1 MHAAESMMKRQRHL
15 PKELVE
21 KTSLIRYFQKWV
33 SPLIMKEPLTT
44 TTSIYQIFF
53 TVVVKVSNNSTWT
66 E

>member
-1 MHAAESMMKRQRHL
+1 MHAESMMKRQRHL

-33 SPLIMKEPLTT
+33 SPLIMKDPLTT

-53 TVVVKVSNNSTWT
+53 TVVVKVSNNSTLD
-66 E
+66 